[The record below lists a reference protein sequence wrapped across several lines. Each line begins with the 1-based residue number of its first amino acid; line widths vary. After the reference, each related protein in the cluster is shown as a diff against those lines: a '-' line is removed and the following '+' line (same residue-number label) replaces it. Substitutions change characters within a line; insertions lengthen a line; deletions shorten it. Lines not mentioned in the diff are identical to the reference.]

1 MAVKLSR
8 FAKGSTTRGAG
19 KAVGFDGRIK
29 FKKRPANLDKPLK
42 IDYTTNRKGA
52 DVQCVASFLSGNCI
66 SLKANDHLGW

>member
-52 DVQCVASFLSGNCI
+52 VLYRPASLP
-66 SLKANDHLGW
+66 ANQIKKD